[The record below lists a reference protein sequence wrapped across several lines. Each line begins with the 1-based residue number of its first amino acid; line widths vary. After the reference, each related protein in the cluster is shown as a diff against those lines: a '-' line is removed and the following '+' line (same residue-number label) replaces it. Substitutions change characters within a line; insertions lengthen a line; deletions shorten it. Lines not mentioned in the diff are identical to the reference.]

1 MKPSAGQDD
10 LRGVEWRYFWQVCQ
24 GEQAYVFRQFTNL
37 TAELAISPN
46 GRTLVIPDH
55 ALHIVDLASRKELY
69 TLTNHAGGL
78 RAIAFSP
85 TGDLFISAGADDTIK
100 FWETRSW
107 REGDLD
113 CLQQPSVVRY
123 VLPRRNDQA
132 MVARSAARS
141 RNAQLRYTRGEF
153 RNFFTRWQNTLC
165 GLRGRISSP
174 LAGAN
179 LR

>member
-100 FWETRSW
+100 FWDTGSW
-107 REGDLD
+107 REVGPAVRQKGVIALTFSPDGNTFAAGTDEGGRGSFQLWNVVTRERVGD
-113 CLQQPSVVRY
+113 PVRTPTE
-123 VLPRRNDQA
+123 V
-132 MVARSAARS
+132 
-141 RNAQLRYTRGEF
+141 T
-153 RNFFTRWQNTLC
+153 
-165 GLRGRISSP
+165 GLS
-174 LAGAN
+174 
-179 LR
+179 